1 MIKKLLLSFLL
12 IGFNYSYAQ
21 DNYLDF
27 DGTNDYVNVAN
38 SGNILANSNA
48 ISMSCKVYPKL
59 STTGFPAFDG
69 FAGYRNETNFDFYLI
84 QLTSTQVEARFRN
97 SNGTAYSINYTGLVL
112 NQWNHFF
119 LVYNGSTLKLYSGTT
134 EVGSVAASGT
144 VPASNSS
151 TFKIGL
157 IPYQAYNWYHNGYID
172 ETSLWNKALS
182 ATEISAIMANNG
194 EIANPQS
201 ETNLKVYYKF
211 NQGVPYG
218 NNAGLTTLNDEMNLS
233 NGTLTNFSLTGNS
246 SNWGSATLSN
256 QLFYDTVAS
265 VYPNPTSSKLN
276 ILSKSEIT
284 SLQIVDLSGR
294 IIMQKE
300 LNATLETSEDVSK
313 LNAGI
318 YFAIINQSQ
327 KIKFIKQ

>member
-1 MIKKLLLSFLL
+1 MIKKLLLSVLL
-12 IGFNYSYAQ
+12 IGFNYSFSQ

-27 DGTNDYVNVAN
+27 DGSNDYVNVAN
-38 SGNILANSNA
+38 SGNILANSTA
-48 ISMSCKVYPKL
+48 ITLSCKVYPKL
-59 STTGFPAFDG
+59 SSTGFPNFDG

-84 QLTSTQVEARFRN
+84 QLSSTEVEARFRN
-97 SNGTAYSINYTGLVL
+97 SSGTAYSINYNGLVL

-119 LVYNGSTLKLYSGTT
+119 LVYDGATLKLYSGTT
-134 EVGSVAASGT
+134 QVGNVAAAGS
-144 VPASNSS
+144 VPASNAS

-182 ATEISAIMANNG
+182 ATEISAIIANNG

-218 NNAGLTTLNDEMNLS
+218 NNTGLTTLNDEMNLA
-233 NGTLTNFSLTGNS
+233 NGTLTNFNLTGSS

-256 QLFYDTVAS
+256 QSFNNTLFS

-276 ILSKSEIT
+276 IKSQSEIT
-284 SLQIVDLSGR
+284 SLRIVDLSGR
-294 IIMQKE
+294 IILQKDI
-300 LNATLETSEDVSK
+300 NATLEANEDVSQ
-313 LNAGI
+313 LNDGI
-318 YFAIINQSQ
+318 YFAIINQTQ